1 MDSLI
6 GGFYQITTD
15 RATNYRDQT
24 IKSSS
29 VSVMEEFFCRMHHSV
44 GDYML
49 PYSKNVACLLGFA
62 LCCFSGVVLKGQT
75 PAPKRLLVIATS
87 TRNHFPA
94 SIDVAEKALTRIAA
108 ETHAFTLDFVQQPD
122 VPQPKKPKPP
132 AALPP
137 NASAADQAVYA
148 KAQTAYQAD
157 SATYD
162 VAEAKYE
169 SAMKQAL
176 QKLSPE
182 SLKNYDGVVFCYTAG
197 DLPMPDF
204 DGFLA
209 WVKAGHAFIGFGNAM
224 ETMVS
229 FPAYY
234 DMLGGKWVHFKG
246 TQGWKDIELVNQDTK
261 HPANK
266 GMPARWTI
274 KEFSYKIP
282 NFTLSDPA
290 HTHELLAVEKS
301 PTDGTPGH
309 FPVAWCRDYGEGRV
323 FYTALGGNFDL
334 WDPAYPHRKN
344 PPETAQLF
352 EAHLIGGL
360 FWALR
365 IDPEKKS

>member
-1 MDSLI
+1 MEVSFRRRHDPAGDSMFPSL
-6 GGFYQITTD
+6 
-15 RATNYRDQT
+15 
-24 IKSSS
+24 
-29 VSVMEEFFCRMHHSV
+29 
-44 GDYML
+44 
-49 PYSKNVACLLGFA
+49 KNVACLLSFA
-62 LCCFSGVVLKGQT
+62 LCCFSGALLKGQT
-75 PAPKRLLVIATS
+75 QPPKRLLVIATS

-122 VPQPKKPKPP
+122 VPQPKKPKLP
-132 AALPP
+132 AAPP
-137 NASAADQAVYA
+137 PTASPADQTAYA
-148 KAQTAYQAD
+148 KAQSDMAAYD
-157 SATYD
+157 IVEAT
-162 VAEAKYE
+162 YE

-209 WVKAGHAFIGFGNAM
+209 WINAGHAFIGFGNAM

-266 GMPARWTI
+266 GIPARWTI

-282 NFTLSDPA
+282 DFTLFDPA

-301 PTDGTPGH
+301 PTDKTPGH
-309 FPVAWCRDYGEGRV
+309 FPVAWCRDYGQGRV

-344 PPETAQLF
+344 PPEIAQLF